1 MVWGSLKYRGL
12 QPFGPRVVL
21 AEITRIDSPIIAIL
35 AYICHSSGEGLVNV
49 MAALQGP
56 KGRSPCVLLGTDR
69 NGHSPCWGPNL
80 IATNPV
86 GALIE
91 DFIVTYDLDIVN
103 THHRLPTF
111 ASDLGDFMWIDA
123 TFAT

>member
-1 MVWGSLKYRGL
+1 MVWDSSQYRGL
-12 QPFGPRVVL
+12 QPFGPQVVL
-21 AEITRIDSPIIAIL
+21 AEITGIDGPIIAIL
-35 AYICHSSGEGLVNV
+35 AYLCHSSGKGLVNM
-49 MAALQGP
+49 MAALQGA
-56 KGRSPCVLLGTDR
+56 KRRSPCILLGIDR

-80 IATNPV
+80 IAPNPV

-111 ASDLGDFMWIDA
+111 VSDLGDFMWIDA
-123 TFAT
+123 TLAT